1 MSKRIWLFMIP
12 LFITGVFLA
21 SCDNTTSSD
30 EDELISILKEIVEAD
45 STIMLDGLDD
55 DGAQDME
62 YSDDPGLAKALAD
75 TFPVSFQLVRFG
87 RKLNSKP
94 TREVN
99 IEVNDEETEALAEIT
114 STRTGYFVVILKDTV
129 NHTIA
134 DSVWKPFTEIA
145 KQKLKLEKKFDTG
158 NPRRDW
164 KVTAFSPI
172 IARTVGNTIEITDL
186 SLKKDTVVVNFA
198 NDETD
203 SLLDHFFGRYDYPA
217 LKANGFYRV
226 EMSVSNPD
234 PFFQVPGELAIVH
247 YGIRKGLLKRRRP
260 LQDPEDDDSFTG
272 DVHLHGHRS
281 HMCRVFFDVI
291 DLASIFD
298 TDAPL
303 NSTYWA
309 FPYRVKR

>member
-1 MSKRIWLFMIP
+1 MSKRIWLFIIP
-12 LFITGVFLA
+12 FLTTGIFLA

-75 TFPVSFQLVRFG
+75 TFPVDFKLVRFG
-87 RKLNSKP
+87 RKLNLKP
-94 TREVN
+94 IREVN
-99 IEVNDEETEALAEIT
+99 IEMNDEETEALAEIT
-114 STRTGYFVVILKDTV
+114 STRTGYFVVVLKDTV

-145 KQKLKLEKKFDTG
+145 KQKLKLEKKYDTG

-172 IARTVGNTIEITDL
+172 IGKTVGNTIEITGL
-186 SLKKDTVVVNFA
+186 SLKKDTVVVNFT

-217 LKANGFYRV
+217 LKANGLYQV

-234 PFFQVPGELAIVH
+234 PFFQEPSELAMVH
-247 YGIRKGLLKRRRP
+247 YGIRKGFLKCRRLLH
-260 LQDPEDDDSFTG
+260 DPENDDSFTG
-272 DVHLHGHRS
+272 EIHLHGHRS